1 MADYTEETPE
11 VKKPA
16 KKKKKRRKKHYFLR
30 FLIFIALITA
40 FFVLISSSLFNVTG
54 FRVAGNK
61 YYTSGQVQELCG
73 ISTGK
78 NIIFETRLKDARD
91 KLLESPYIKTAKLS
105 RSYPGTVV
113 IEVEERQEYAA
124 VPFGERYIIIDADGM
139 VLRLTEI
146 PPEIPVVEGFTILD
160 AEEGK
165 PLSAEQGYL
174 LNGGLNLMAKAE
186 GMDFYFERID
196 LSAVSVKAYIYY
208 NQYYCE
214 GSLENISANLS
225 AIKAMVEDQYQNG
238 ISHGKIIVGS
248 NGYLSFAP

>member
-1 MADYTEETPE
+1 MAEYTEKPE
-11 VKKPA
+11 QQAPV

-30 FLIFIALITA
+30 LLIAIVLLAGAI
-40 FFVLISSSLFNVTG
+40 VLISGPMFHVKG
-54 FRVAGNK
+54 FAVKGNK
-61 YYTSGQVQELCG
+61 YYTPGQIQELCG

-78 NIIFETRLKDARD
+78 NIIFETKLKEGRD

-105 RSYPGTVV
+105 RKYPGTVV

-124 VPFGERYIIIDADGM
+124 VPFGEKFIIIDSDGI
-139 VLRLTEI
+139 VLRLTDI
-146 PPEIPVVEGFTILD
+146 APEIPVVEGFTILD

-165 PLSAEQGYL
+165 PLSVEQGYL
-174 LNGGLNLMAKAE
+174 LNGGLGLMAKAE

-196 LSAVSVKAYIYY
+196 LSAISVKAYIYY
-208 NQYYCE
+208 NRYYCE
-214 GSLENISANLS
+214 GSLENLTANLT
-225 AIKAMVEDQYQNG
+225 AIKAMVEDQYRSG